1 MNKYTVYTEFM
12 HSKTVYL
19 TFNLK
24 QMIFQSL
31 ESEKSFSAQKR
42 TKLVKNVF
50 RTAKR
55 RERKARK
62 RLFWIIWWKSGSE
75 TVRQMDTR
83 TLLFPDSHPIFH
95 ARHEA
100 ETCILTPYFHFR
112 ITLCPKADARESR
125 ISHRRDNRMHIRRS
139 HETLSQGLSGIFHI
153 SSACPIKINA
163 CAQ

>member
-24 QMIFQSL
+24 RMIFQSF
-31 ESEKSFSAQKR
+31 ESEKKFSAQKR

-62 RLFWIIWWKSGSE
+62 RLF
-75 TVRQMDTR
+75 
-83 TLLFPDSHPIFH
+83 
-95 ARHEA
+95 
-100 ETCILTPYFHFR
+100 
-112 ITLCPKADARESR
+112 
-125 ISHRRDNRMHIRRS
+125 
-139 HETLSQGLSGIFHI
+139 
-153 SSACPIKINA
+153 
-163 CAQ
+163 

>member
-1 MNKYTVYTEFM
+1 MNKYTVYTEFR

-55 RERKARK
+55 RGTEGQKTAFLNYLVKIR
-62 RLFWIIWWKSGSE
+62 
-75 TVRQMDTR
+75 
-83 TLLFPDSHPIFH
+83 
-95 ARHEA
+95 
-100 ETCILTPYFHFR
+100 FR
-112 ITLCPKADARESR
+112 
-125 ISHRRDNRMHIRRS
+125 NRPANGYKNLAFS
-139 HETLSQGLSGIFHI
+139 
-153 SSACPIKINA
+153 
-163 CAQ
+163 